1 MPFSSILTILI
12 TYFLFPIYS
21 FLLNYEQYKLEPFLE
36 DRLLV
41 ANMALDLERDVFT
54 TEKEIFAEALNF
66 DKKENC
72 VDIHNDDNDKKPIIV
87 ESVNEQSISNKYS
100 DDKRHLNK
108 KITPILKHSVSLLP
122 SPWCDLLGP
131 LAYLRPLNFDT
142 NGNTTV
148 AEIKLP
154 STDSEFT
161 VHNENNT
168 HAQIQSSTDS
178 SSNNVILI
186 NSISESNTVNLAN
199 NLLVEKH
206 NDYDED
212 VNDESS
218 DEAEADR
225 LLGLGGGGC
234 SSNSSGIPAL
244 IINRSKL
251 LDNNS
256 TNGLLDN
263 NNHHQST
270 GGIRNHS
277 ECDGGGGDSD
287 DGEFDEAY
295 AFWQEL
301 MHDRSINIE
310 DMNAGLIEN
319 NFDNESN
326 LLVIIFVYFIHIFR
340 LFKFLFF
347 RTQPIF
353 VDVNNFQDICMLEV
367 VNDV

>member
-347 RTQPIF
+347 ESSLF
-353 VDVNNFQDICMLEV
+353 L
-367 VNDV
+367 